1 MPDIA
6 LLGERTFLF
15 EKLFEELGAECQFLQ
30 VSALGSPFLPR
41 YKMLVV
47 PTGFANPQYSK
58 ALQSLTAAKSRIAEF
73 IKGGGVLTVYG
84 ALVPEHNYD
93 WLPLPL
99 KYVCDYGP
107 QKIRKQECEHR
118 ECACVTCTETPECDG
133 YLVPG
138 RLPNGPGRFQWKAHP
153 GRRKIRQR
161 HHRGHLHPR
170 VSHRGIPA
178 LGPEK
183 SKAIQSI
190 VSM

>member
-58 ALQSLTAAKSRIAEF
+58 ALQSLTVAKSRIAEF

-138 RLPNGPGRFQWKAHP
+138 EGYQTVLADSNGRPILAVGKYGSGIIVVTSIHEFPTVEYLRWALRKAKP
-153 GRRKIRQR
+153 SN
-161 HHRGHLHPR
+161 L
-170 VSHRGIPA
+170 
-178 LGPEK
+178 
-183 SKAIQSI
+183 
-190 VSM
+190 